1 MKSLKNKTYPI
12 RINDIVLESAMEYC
26 NDNGLILSEEVRELI
41 EKFDLLN
48 RKNKKNN
55 NSKVTIVTEA
65 KEWRALALN
74 DMEWEDIN
82 SYSDGWEACHL
93 HTSLRDNLL
102 ILLEVYIFILL
113 VYKYNKKNLNTY
125 G

>member
-65 KEWRALALN
+65 KE
-74 DMEWEDIN
+74 
-82 SYSDGWEACHL
+82 
-93 HTSLRDNLL
+93 
-102 ILLEVYIFILL
+102 
-113 VYKYNKKNLNTY
+113 
-125 G
+125 

>member
-48 RKNKKNN
+48 RKNKKN
-55 NSKVTIVTEA
+55 SKVTIVTEA
-65 KEWRALALN
+65 KSSEL
-74 DMEWEDIN
+74 
-82 SYSDGWEACHL
+82 
-93 HTSLRDNLL
+93 
-102 ILLEVYIFILL
+102 
-113 VYKYNKKNLNTY
+113 
-125 G
+125 